1 MINFQAARQIVDRV
15 NAQRGDKF
23 QYRWKGTLTKWLTAH
38 DQYVYLDAL
47 TLRLQFGPTGSRE
60 SIAADREATRE
71 DVERAVQQILG
82 YFNRTELAHAA

>member
-1 MINFQAARQIVDRV
+1 MMYFQAARQIVDRV

-23 QYRWKGTLTKWLTAH
+23 KHRNKGTLTQWLTAH

-47 TLRLQFGPTGSRE
+47 TLRLQLGPAGARE
-60 SIAADREATRE
+60 PIAPNGEATRD

-82 YFNRTELAHAA
+82 YFGRTELAHAA